1 MSMNNDKP
9 ISDWAEDKLNRA
21 TFIKA
26 LAEEIDIN
34 KGQDCNVIGLY
45 GKWGIGKT
53 SLLSLLQIELEAK
66 YFFTAYFNPWRYK
79 DEDFMVRELFL
90 KILEG
95 SGNDTKLKS
104 KRKKLGEFLSKYGEY
119 VSVPKITTPVGVGVD
134 ASDTAKGIL
143 KGAGELLQGNE
154 TIDKLKE
161 KINQALRSLALPLVI
176 FVDDVD
182 RLDVSEIQS
191 LFKLVKLT
199 ANFDNLIY
207 VIAFDDEMV
216 AKALSKNYGT
226 GEIAD
231 GKSFLEKIVQLP
243 LRIPYVN
250 DYERFEYTLSLF
262 NEWSAKSGFDL
273 PEMYQYEFLQSY
285 RGLHDYFI
293 KTPRDSKRLV
303 NAVSF
308 TNRCLQGEVNV
319 YDIIVLE
326 TVRIFSPQVFE
337 AIIAYSDY
345 LFSNHI
351 EEKGLPG
358 FEMPKREDIQN
369 GFRSRIGNYE
379 FIMPILQDS
388 IHFMFPLNDFFNK
401 GKGIHRN
408 EMIKKMAKNQ
418 RVGIRRYF
426 DRFLEFKI
434 GIQDISDAEFKEIF
448 SEFNNKEYD
457 SIAHKMKR
465 FEAFP
470 KGLILDRL
478 KSYKDEMSETGLANL
493 AVLIATNEYYW
504 KGRSWSD
511 NFILRQFIEFAL
523 ECVSRL
529 TESSQRRKVL
539 INILHKSTRKH
550 HTAELLYYFLNH
562 DRFVFNPKIEV
573 ERHAQIFIVKLQQ
586 KPIERLFENVDDEK
600 NDVVFHL
607 IKEYGNVKGLKK
619 ELTDFVSNG
628 DYNVLLFL
636 KSLIPM
642 TYVNRS
648 SSPEYRS
655 DDIGIE
661 KFQAIEEYVSRDIL
675 IEKIYGLY
683 PDLRHNMPSG
693 FLRGQNIETDKK
705 IAVQYLRYVEHM
717 KNNSKWR

>member
-1 MSMNNDKP
+1 MSLNNDKP
-9 ISDWAEDKLNRA
+9 ISDWAEDRLHRA
-21 TFIKA
+21 TFVKA

-53 SLLSLLQIELEAK
+53 SLLSLLQIELEEK
-66 YFFTAYFNPWRYK
+66 YFFTTYFNPWRYK
-79 DEDFMVRELFL
+79 DEDFMVRELFVR
-90 KILEG
+90 ILEG
-95 SGNDTKLKS
+95 ARSDTKLKS
-104 KRKKLGEFLSKYGEY
+104 KRRKLGEFLSKYGEY
-119 VSVPKITTPVGVGVD
+119 ISIPKITTPGGFGVD
-134 ASDTAKGIL
+134 ASDTAKGIV

-154 TIDKLKE
+154 TIDTLKG
-161 KINQALRSLALPLVI
+161 KINEALRSLALPLVI

-216 AKALSKNYGT
+216 AKALSKSYGT
-226 GEIAD
+226 GEISD

-250 DYERFEYTLSLF
+250 DFERFEYTLNLFTEWAAKNSL
-262 NEWSAKSGFDL
+262 NL
-273 PEMYQYEFLQSY
+273 PEAYQITFLQSY
-285 RGLHDYFI
+285 RSLHDYFI

-308 TNRCLQGEVNV
+308 SYRCLKGEVNV

-326 TVRIFSPQVFE
+326 TIRIFSPQVFE
-337 AIIAYSDY
+337 AIILYSDY
-345 LFSNHI
+345 LFSNRI
-351 EEKGLPG
+351 DERGLQG

-401 GKGIHRN
+401 GKGIRRN
-408 EMIKKMAKNQ
+408 EMIKEMAKNQ

-434 GIQDISDAEFKEIF
+434 GVQDISDSEFKEIF
-448 SEFNNKEYD
+448 SEINNKEYD
-457 SIAHKMKR
+457 DITDKVKR

-478 KSYKDEMSETGLANL
+478 KSYKDEMSEIGRANL
-493 AVLIATNEYYW
+493 AVLMTTNEYYW
-504 KGRSWSD
+504 RGISWSD
-511 NFILRQFIEFAL
+511 SFITRQFIEFAL
-523 ECVSRL
+523 ECISRL
-529 TESSQRRKVL
+529 TEPSQRKKVL
-539 INILHKSTRKH
+539 MDILHKSTRKH
-550 HTAELLYYFLNH
+550 HTAELIYFFLNH
-562 DRFVFNPKIEV
+562 NRFVFDPKSEIE
-573 ERHAQIFIVKLQQ
+573 RQARTFIGKLQK
-586 KPIERLFENVDDEK
+586 KPIERLFENVDNEK
-600 NDVVFHL
+600 NEVVFTL

-619 ELTDFVSNG
+619 DLTDFVTNG

-636 KSLIPM
+636 KSMISM

-648 SSPEYRS
+648 SIPEYRS
-655 DDIGIE
+655 DDIDIRH
-661 KFQAIEEYVSRDIL
+661 FQTIEEYVQRNIL
-675 IEKIYGLY
+675 EEKIYNIY

-717 KNNSKWR
+717 ENNSKWT